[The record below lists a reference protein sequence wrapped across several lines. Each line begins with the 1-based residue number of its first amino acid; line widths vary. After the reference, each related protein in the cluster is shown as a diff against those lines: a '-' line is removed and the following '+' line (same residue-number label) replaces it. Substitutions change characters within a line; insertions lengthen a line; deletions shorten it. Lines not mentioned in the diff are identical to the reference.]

1 MPSLRRGGSIANKF
15 LIHQAFDITIAMP
28 STSPLT
34 SAASFTSFGQPDDV
48 VELSDISNQDLEQGQ
63 VRLSMRFAP
72 INPAD
77 INYVQGIYGIKPQLP
92 AAAGL
97 EGCGEVIESRSDD
110 LQLGDLV
117 ITLKPVG
124 TWAEQVICPADHLLK
139 IPGNTPLEQASM
151 LKINPLTAWCMLSQF
166 IKLPKG
172 SWVIQNAANSGVGS
186 CVIQIAKLLGL
197 RTINLVRREELI
209 SPLNELGADHVLL
222 DDASSI
228 EAIQKITTDS
238 PPALALNAVGGD
250 SALRLMDA
258 LATKGI
264 HVTYGAMSRRSL
276 KVPNKFLIFKR
287 IQLHGFWVTEWIKE
301 ADAELVGET
310 YQQLARWI
318 TEGKLAQPVD
328 STYPLA
334 EIIPALKRSMEDKRD
349 GKVLLDCS

>member
-1 MPSLRRGGSIANKF
+1 MPA
-15 LIHQAFDITIAMP
+15 
-28 STSPLT
+28 TSPLA
-34 SAASFTSFGQPDDV
+34 SSASFTSFGQPNEV
-48 VELSDISNQDLEQGQ
+48 VELTKIDTHELKLNE
-63 VRLSMRFAP
+63 VRLKMRYAP

-77 INYVQGIYGIKPQLP
+77 INYIQGIYGIKPELP
-92 AAAGL
+92 AVAGL
-97 EGCGEVIESRSDD
+97 EGCGEVIESQSECF
-110 LQLGDLV
+110 QPGDLV

-124 TWAEQVICPADHLLK
+124 TWAEQVVCPADHLLK
-139 IPGNTPLEQASM
+139 IPMNTPLKQASM
-151 LKINPLTAWCMLSQF
+151 LKVNPLTAWCMLTQF
-166 IKLPKG
+166 IDLPKG

-209 SPLNELGADHVLL
+209 KPLSDLGADHVLL
-222 DDASSI
+222 DDTSALDQIRSL
-228 EAIQKITTDS
+228 TDDS

-250 SALRLMDA
+250 SALRLMDII
-258 LATKGI
+258 ATKGI

-301 ADAELVGET
+301 NEPSLVANT

-318 TEGKLAQPVD
+318 SEGKLAQPID

-334 EIIPALKRSMEDKRD
+334 EITTALNRAMEDQRD
-349 GKVLLDCS
+349 GKVLLHCSSD